1 MITELEIDNKLKKLQ
16 GKVPTVL
23 INDLREKLIAKMDLL
38 EPEQVDR
45 IIEKVMEKYASQVD
59 RLIKLDKRIE
69 EIGKHLEELSK
80 NLLQEKKEQWIKNQV
95 IQENAKAVEKISNEY
110 LHASE
115 TSLDGGYAANSV
127 NESLMEETPMEE
139 QLNIPKDIGL
149 ILFDRSSKKY
159 RLEKLPDDMI
169 STMTALKWLGF
180 LMERVGVQNLE
191 NVLEYY
197 YELGWISEEVLND
210 LLKYAKGTKPYH
222 REPDWKPADK
232 LTIQDHV
239 ISLLF
244 IERLRGTR
252 VSREILDILE
262 REMKLITKAIEEFY
276 GV

>member
-38 EPEQVDR
+38 EPEQVDK

-69 EIGKHLEELSK
+69 EIRKHLEELSK
-80 NLLQEKKEQWIKNQV
+80 NLTQEKKEQQSENQV
-95 IQENAKAVEKISNEY
+95 TQEDAKATERISNEY
-110 LHASE
+110 LRAPE
-115 TSLDGGYAANSV
+115 IRLDGEYGGDSV
-127 NESLMEETPMEE
+127 NESLREETPMGE

-149 ILFDRSSKKY
+149 ILFDRSSRKY

-169 STMTALKWLGF
+169 STMIALKWLGF

-210 LLKYAKGTKPYH
+210 LLKYAKGTKPHY

-252 VSREILDILE
+252 VSREVLDMLE